1 MLDAAMLDADEAALD
16 AAPEGEWSV
25 RTVLAHLRD
34 VEFMVMQL
42 RLARMLVEDHPTLA
56 LFDQEAWA
64 ASRWKGRDG
73 LEELLADFRLQREAS
88 IMVLRRLEDDEWK
101 RTALHPEFGALDV
114 HWWVQHWL
122 EHDETHVAQI
132 TEALTRAME

>member
-1 MLDAAMLDADEAALD
+1 MFPVGVTAVDNLTLDVTD
-16 AAPEGEWSV
+16 G
-25 RTVLAHLRD
+25 
-34 VEFMVMQL
+34 EFMVMQL
-42 RLARMLVEDHPTLA
+42 RLTRMLVEDHPTLA

-88 IMVLRRLEDDEWK
+88 IMVLRRLEGDEWK
-101 RTALHPEFGALDV
+101 RTALHPELGAFDV

-132 TEALTRAME
+132 TEALATAME